1 MYSKPTNSSEPDKVV
16 GVWKS
21 QGRPVYQCKQTGLLY
36 AFMDR
41 PKRYVPVVDVELN
54 SGPNAEDDQD
64 AQDEQDDVEVYSQP
78 IKKAKSKKSKF

>member
-21 QGRPVYQCKQTGLLY
+21 QGRPVYQCKKTGLLY

-54 SGPNAEDDQD
+54 ISGPDSEVDHFD
-64 AQDEQDDVEVYSQP
+64 AHDEQDDVEVYSQP
-78 IKKAKSKKSKF
+78 KKVKGKKK